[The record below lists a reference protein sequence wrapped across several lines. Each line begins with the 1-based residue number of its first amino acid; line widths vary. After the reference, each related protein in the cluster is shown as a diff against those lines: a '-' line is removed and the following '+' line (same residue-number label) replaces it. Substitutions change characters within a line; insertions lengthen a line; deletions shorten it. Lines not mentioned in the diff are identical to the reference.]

1 MSSSNRVDFLRSN
14 RALSELDFFNLLQE
28 TGKYK
33 KRSEITH
40 DTVHKPLLSQ
50 LPATQIRCLLLGD
63 SMLERFI
70 TTGKHTKLGQLAF
83 PNLLNA
89 GVGGDRIQ
97 NVVYRLGTK
106 DLFSGLKQRGVKFA
120 ILHMGTNNLRRNRGL
135 TGGEIEQYAMVLE
148 ALTRAAPDIVVFVT
162 GIMPRTDIG
171 SNFVNQSNTD
181 LRQLVQGFNAIG
193 ESTQGMPCLNS
204 PHIPM
209 LHCTRKIRW
218 SSCLQTFPVHYVP
231 PSPGINLDKL
241 VDHVHLNE
249 EGYALFAQ
257 SLLEKMDEL
266 GLEL

>member
-14 RALSELDFFNLLQE
+14 RALSELDFFNLLQK

-50 LPATQIRCLLLGD
+50 LPVTQIRCLLLGS

-120 ILHMGTNNLRRNRGL
+120 ILNMGTNNLRRNRGL
-135 TGGEIEQYAMVLE
+135 TGGEIEEYAMVLE

-162 GIMPRTDIG
+162 GIMPRADIG

-181 LRQLVQGFNAIG
+181 LRQLVQDFNAIG

-209 LHCTRKIRW
+209 LLYKRNTLAVMLTNL
-218 SSCLQTFPVHYVP
+218 SSSLCSTKSRHQLGQACRPR
-231 PSPGINLDKL
+231 SSERG
-241 VDHVHLNE
+241 
-249 EGYALFAQ
+249 GLFAICTV
-257 SLLEKMDEL
+257 SVGED
-266 GLEL
+266 G

>member
-14 RALSELDFFNLLQE
+14 RALSELDFLNLLQE

-50 LPATQIRCLLLGD
+50 LPATQIRCLLLGS

-70 TTGKHTKLGQLAF
+70 TTGKHTKLGQLEF

-171 SNFVNQSNTD
+171 SNFINRSNTD
-181 LRQLVQGFNAIG
+181 LRQLVQDFNAIG
-193 ESTQGMPCLNS
+193 ESTQGMPCLHSS
-204 PHIPM
+204 PHPDATLYKQNTLVVM
-209 LHCTRKIRW
+209 LTNLSSSLCSTESRHQLGQACRPRSSERRGLYAICTV
-218 SSCLQTFPVHYVP
+218 TV
-231 PSPGINLDKL
+231 GED
-241 VDHVHLNE
+241 
-249 EGYALFAQ
+249 G
-257 SLLEKMDEL
+257 
-266 GLEL
+266 

>member
-1 MSSSNRVDFLRSN
+1 
-14 RALSELDFFNLLQE
+14 
-28 TGKYK
+28 
-33 KRSEITH
+33 
-40 DTVHKPLLSQ
+40 
-50 LPATQIRCLLLGD
+50 
-63 SMLERFI
+63 MLERFI

-120 ILHMGTNNLRRNRGL
+120 ILHIGTNNLRRNRGL
-135 TGGEIEQYAMVLE
+135 TGGEIEEYALVLE

-162 GIMPRTDIG
+162 GIMPRADIG

-181 LRQLVQGFNAIG
+181 LRQLVQDYNAIV
-193 ESTQGMPCLNS
+193 ESTQGMPCFNS

-209 LHCTRKIRW
+209 LHCTSKIRGW
-218 SSCLQTFPVHYVP
+218 SCLQTFPVHYVP

-249 EGYALFAQ
+249 EGYTQFAQ